1 MSDKWT
7 GRRERICRSELE
19 IERFVPYVRHLDE
32 RTIALESGALLRMWR
47 VRGLSAESLDQLV
60 VNHMAMAHNHALRSM
75 AHERAALWTH
85 LVRLNQTAMPARETA
100 VSAFVDE
107 LFGQYE
113 AALAGE
119 RLYANA
125 LYVSL
130 VINPKPLR
138 LGALSAMLTG
148 RAKTQAID
156 PADLELLEDLGT
168 RLEALLRPYG
178 VKSLEVVERKEA
190 LFSEPAAALRSILAG
205 VEEPVALVEGDLGR
219 SLMTFRPIFGHE
231 AIEIREANARRFV
244 GMVSVGEY
252 PARTRLGMLDRLA
265 SAPFQLVLTQ
275 SFRFLPRAVSRELF
289 GRRQNQMAS
298 AGDRAITQ
306 AELLSEAADELESGT
321 FCVGQHHLT
330 LAVIEDDPKRL
341 PMTVATARRLLSD
354 AGIVA
359 AREDLSLIQSWFAQ
373 LPGNF
378 KHRVRRAEGIT
389 SQNFA
394 SLSPHHS
401 FPSGRESGVHWGAPI
416 AYFRTSAASR
426 YAFNFHVRDVGHTL
440 ILGATGA
447 GKSVLLNFALAG
459 ALRLGASVVLFD
471 KDRGAEVFVGVNGG
485 KYLSLRLGRPTGAA
499 PFKAMETYT
508 DRYRS
513 FLATLVQRLVQE
525 PTAPLLAPDK
535 VGIEQAI
542 RSVERLP
549 RTARGLETVAANL
562 SSVGESSIGRRLQ
575 RWCHGGE
582 LGWVLDCEDDVLP
595 FEFGSEA
602 SLVGFDLSQ
611 ILRADE
617 AREPLLMYFFERLDT
632 MVDGRRLVWAVEE
645 FHAALNDPLVRRQ
658 VDDALRVWRRRN
670 GMAILV
676 SQNPGDAIRSQI
688 GETLVQQTPTKIYL
702 PNPSAR
708 KEDYVD
714 KLNCLEREYELIQGL
729 GITSRKFLVCQRDPD
744 AAADDMGAAL
754 TGGLAASV
762 LCDLDLT
769 AHGKFLRAL
778 SPQAE
783 RGDFVRW
790 DRVRAEGGDGGA
802 LWRRFC
808 GEPT

>member
-1 MSDKWT
+1 MFDKQT
-7 GRRERICRSELE
+7 RRAERVSRSELE
-19 IERFVPYVRHLDE
+19 IERFVPYVRHVDG
-32 RTIALESGALLRMWR
+32 RTIALASGAVLRMWR

-60 VNHMAMAHNHALRSM
+60 VNRMAMAHNNALRSM
-75 AHERAALWTH
+75 AHERATLWTH
-85 LVRLNQTAMPARETA
+85 LVRLRQSATPFRSLR
-100 VSAFVDE
+100 VSPFVDE

-119 RLYANA
+119 RLYGNA

-130 VINPKPLR
+130 VISPKPLR
-138 LGALSAMLTG
+138 LGALSAVLGG
-148 RAKTQAID
+148 RVTAQAVD
-156 PADLELLEDLGT
+156 AADLELAEDLGT
-168 RLEALLRPYG
+168 RVEALLRPYG
-178 VKSLEVVERKEA
+178 MRTLEVVDQNET

-205 VEEPVALVEGDLGR
+205 IEEPVPLVEGDLGR

-231 AIEIREANARRFV
+231 AIEIREANARRFL

-252 PARTRLGMLDRLA
+252 PARTRLGMLDRLV

-275 SFRFLPRAVSRELF
+275 SFRFLPRAVARDLF

-306 AELLSEAADELESGT
+306 AELLSEAVDELESGT

-330 LAVIEDDPKRL
+330 VAVIEDDPSRL
-341 PMTVATARRLLSD
+341 PMTIATARRLLSD

-378 KHRVRRAEGIT
+378 RHRVRRAEGIT

-394 SLSPHHS
+394 SLSPLHS
-401 FPSGRESGVHWGAPI
+401 FPSGREIGVHWGAPV
-416 AYFRTSAASR
+416 AYFRTSASSR

-447 GKSVLLNFALAG
+447 GKSVLLNFCLAG

-485 KYLSLRLGRPTGAA
+485 VYLSLRLGQPTGAA
-499 PFKAMETYT
+499 PLKAMETYT

-513 FLATLVQRLVQE
+513 FLAILLQRLVQE
-525 PTAPLLAPDK
+525 PTAPLLASDK
-535 VGIEQAI
+535 VRIEQAI
-542 RSVERLP
+542 RSIERLP
-549 RTARGLETVAANL
+549 RKARGLEAVAAHLN
-562 SSVGESSIGRRLQ
+562 SVGESSIGRRLQ

-582 LGWVLDCEDDVLP
+582 LGWVLDCEEDVLP
-595 FEFGSEA
+595 FEFGQA
-602 SLVGFDLSQ
+602 ATLIGFDLGQ

-617 AREPLLMYFFERLDT
+617 AREPLLMYFFERLDM

-645 FHAALNDPLVRRQ
+645 FHAALNDPLIRRQ

-702 PNPSAR
+702 PNPSAT

-729 GITSRKFLVCQRDPD
+729 GITSRKFLMCQRDPD

-762 LCDLDLT
+762 LCDLDLS
-769 AHGKFLRAL
+769 AHGQFLRAL

-783 RGDFVRW
+783 RGDFARW
-790 DRVRAEGGDGGA
+790 DQVRALGAGDM
-802 LWRRFC
+802 WRQFC
-808 GEPT
+808 GEPN